1 MRRVI
6 PPLIFGFAGAA
17 VLIWLGVWQ
26 MQRLAWK
33 EAVLANIEARIT
45 AAPVALPEQP
55 DQVRDKYLPIR
66 ASGTARPGLRVLVSV
81 KNIGP
86 GYRMISI
93 LDLGGRQVLLD
104 RGFLSL
110 EDHTD
115 FSGPHEISVTGNL
128 HWPDEVDWFTPD
140 PDIENSLWFARDV
153 PAMAAALG
161 TEPTLVVVREIEDSL
176 YSTTPMPVGTEGIPN
191 DHLNYAITWFSLAAI
206 WLLMT
211 GYYIRRNAP
220 MKKGTRA

>member
-1 MRRVI
+1 LRRVI

-26 MQRLAWK
+26 VQRLTWK
-33 EAVLANIEARIT
+33 EAVLADINARIT
-45 AAPVALPEQP
+45 APPVALPAHP
-55 DQVRDKYLPIR
+55 DPVRDKYLPVT

-110 EDHTD
+110 DTPTD
-115 FSGPHEISVTGNL
+115 FSGPHEITVTGNL
-128 HWPDEVDWFTPD
+128 HWPDEVDGFTPD
-140 PDIENSLWFARDV
+140 PDIKTGLWFARDV
-153 PAMAAALG
+153 PAMAATLG
-161 TEPTLVVVREIEDSL
+161 TEPTLIIAREIDASP
-176 YSTTPMPVGTEGIPN
+176 YSTTPLPVGITGIPN

-211 GYYIRRNAP
+211 GYFIRRNTP
-220 MKKGTRA
+220 VKKGTQT